1 MFAPGDIVQP
11 RTGGPKLK
19 IIEVNEDK
27 IVAVQVNKEQGEKLI
42 LKAADVTLYSEDGD
56 FGLC

>member
-27 IVAVQVNKEQGEKLI
+27 IVAVQVNNEQGEKLI
-42 LKAADVTLYSEDGD
+42 LKAANVTLYSEDGD